1 MIELSKMTDHEILET
16 VNPIMD
22 NLMDGSTEINHEKHV
37 RDFTDRLKKIV
48 TEDALIRM
56 CGEYQAKWGYFKRR
70 FPVAIFRRNNSVA
83 VVWKQE
89 CSKSRDEYVAEA
101 VFVEHDGRILV
112 DHALVY

>member
-1 MIELSKMTDHEILET
+1 MIELSKKSDHEILEL

-22 NLMDGSTEINHEKHV
+22 NLMDGSIEVNHEKHV

-48 TEDALIRM
+48 TKEALSRM
-56 CGEYQAKWGYFKRR
+56 CGEYQAKWGHFRRR
-70 FPVAIFRRNNSVA
+70 FPVAIFRRENSVA

-89 CSKSRDEYVAEA
+89 CSISKDEFVAEA
-101 VFVEHDGRILV
+101 VFVESAGKILV

>member
-1 MIELSKMTDHEILET
+1 MIELSMKTDHEILEI

-37 RDFTDRLKKIV
+37 RDFTDRLRKIV
-48 TEDALIRM
+48 TKDALKRM
-56 CGEYQAKWGYFKRR
+56 CDEYQAKWGYFRRR
-70 FPVAIFRRNNSVA
+70 FPIAIFRRENSVA

-89 CSKSRDEYVAEA
+89 CSKSKDEYVAEA
-101 VFVEHDGRILV
+101 VFVESEGNILV